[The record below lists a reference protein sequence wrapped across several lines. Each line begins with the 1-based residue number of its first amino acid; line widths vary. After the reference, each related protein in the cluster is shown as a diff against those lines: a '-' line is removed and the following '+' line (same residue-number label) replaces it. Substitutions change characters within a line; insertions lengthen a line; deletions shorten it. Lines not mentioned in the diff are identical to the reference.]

1 MCMWIAWLSDMWVSD
16 MSNSRCYVRRR
27 RVVTGTVFIAAHVWL
42 MEHLSGPGRGV
53 YSSGY
58 GGEVGAVETR
68 WDLEELWELERQ
80 FVRVM
85 RDAENG
91 RGAGKV

>member
-1 MCMWIAWLSDMWVSD
+1 MCMWIAWVSDMWVSD

-27 RVVTGTVFIAAHVWL
+27 RVVTGTVFIAAHVWP
-42 MEHLSGPGRGV
+42 MEHLSGPTRRVFQWVRRGGR
-53 YSSGY
+53 SGGDAVGF
-58 GGEVGAVETR
+58 GGAVGARET
-68 WDLEELWELERQ
+68 
-80 FVRVM
+80 VRSVM